1 MEAVISLYSMKHLE
15 CSWLH
20 SLATIAGLLINL
32 RAFDKLHG
40 LSGEKQSLDEEHLE
54 MYSQI
59 I

>member
-1 MEAVISLYSMKHLE
+1 MTAFTSHNS
-15 CSWLH
+15 
-20 SLATIAGLLINL
+20 
-32 RAFDKLHG
+32 RAFDKPHG